1 LRIPF
6 LLFALKKSNN
16 MKTTEPHH
24 GLLSLEVTAPHNSL
38 LDLTAHVFKHPQ
50 YPSLGSQMGVFLTGE
65 SFAVQGE

>member
-1 LRIPF
+1 
-6 LLFALKKSNN
+6 